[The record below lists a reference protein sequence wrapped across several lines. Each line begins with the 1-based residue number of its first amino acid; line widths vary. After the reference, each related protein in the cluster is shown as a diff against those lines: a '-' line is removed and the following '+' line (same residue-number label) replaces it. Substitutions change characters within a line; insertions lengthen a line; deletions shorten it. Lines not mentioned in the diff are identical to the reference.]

1 MLLKGTTVTRL
12 IALLCVFVFGA
23 VAAQA
28 RAHKSP
34 KSSTQ
39 ASKKSASSKTHKTRK
54 ARLHRTRRPRGQQ
67 QIDSE
72 RTREIQAALIREHY
86 LDGDATGQWDEH
98 TKAAMLKYQAD
109 HGWQTRNTPD
119 ARALIALGLGPS
131 QNNLLNPQTA
141 AVSPMQPASAL
152 TSGTGLGDAPQ
163 HH

>member
-12 IALLCVFVFGA
+12 IALLCILVFGA

-28 RAHKSP
+28 RAHKTA
-34 KSSTQ
+34 KSGTQ
-39 ASKKSASSKTHKTRK
+39 ASKRSVTSKTHKTRK
-54 ARLHRTRRPRGQQ
+54 ARAHRARKPRGQQ
-67 QIDSE
+67 QIASD

-86 LDGDATGQWDEH
+86 LDGDATGQWDER

-141 AVSPMQPASAL
+141 AVSPIQPSSAL
-152 TSGTGLGDAPQ
+152 IGGTDLGDAPQ

>member
-1 MLLKGTTVTRL
+1 MLLKGPSITRL

-28 RAHKSP
+28 RVHKAP
-34 KSSTQ
+34 KSGTQ
-39 ASKKSASSKTHKTRK
+39 ISKKSASGKTHKTHK
-54 ARLHRTRRPRGQQ
+54 ARIHRTRRPRGQQ

-86 LDGDATGQWDEH
+86 LNGDATGQWDER

-141 AVSPMQPASAL
+141 AVSPLQPSSAL
-152 TSGTGLGDAPQ
+152 SSGTDLGNAPQ